1 MRILFMATPAFAC
14 PSLELL
20 SRKERLVGIVTQPPR
35 PSGRGGEIK
44 PSPVEKL
51 AKRKNIPLYQT
62 KNINSA
68 SFIARIKQ
76 IAPDIVMLVAFGQIL
91 SADFLSIP
99 GICFLN
105 LHPSLLPRHRG
116 AAPIPWAII
125 RGDRETGVTVQ
136 RIEEGIDEG
145 RIIVQERIIIS
156 LEDTAGDLEDKLSL
170 LGAELL
176 LKTIKM
182 IKEGSANYTIQNE
195 KLAIYAPKI
204 RKDDGLIRWEKSS
217 CDVHNLIRGLNPY
230 PGAFT
235 FVRLKEKKVRVKI
248 WQTEL
253 MKEELLEKKEAR
265 PGEIIGLKKG
275 KGFVVKAGGGIL
287 LIKRVQLAGRNRISG
302 YDFVKGY
309 QIKEGFMLGQD
320 SGQ

>member
-20 SRKERLVGIVTQPPR
+20 SQKERLIGVVAQPPR
-35 PSGRGGEIK
+35 PSGRGGKIN
-44 PSPVEKL
+44 PSPVERL
-51 AKRKNIPLYQT
+51 AKRKNIPLYQV
-62 KNINSA
+62 KNVNNP

-76 IAPDIVMLVAFGQIL
+76 IAPDIILVVAFGQIL
-91 SADFLSIP
+91 SPDFLSIP
-99 GICFLN
+99 GICSLN
-105 LHPSLLPRHRG
+105 LHPSLLPRYRG

-136 RIEEGIDEG
+136 RIEKGIDEG
-145 RIIVQERIIIS
+145 KIIVQEKVPIS
-156 LEDTAGDLEDKLSL
+156 IDDTAGGLEDRLSL

-182 IKEGSANYTIQNE
+182 IKEGSAKYTIQNE
-195 KLAIYAPKI
+195 KQATYAPKI
-204 RKDDGLIRWEKSS
+204 RKEDGLIRWEKSS
-217 CDVHNLIRGLNPY
+217 YDIHNLVRGLNPY

-235 FVRLKEKKVRVKI
+235 SIRLREKKVRVKI

-253 MKEELLEKKEAR
+253 IKEELLKEKKAR
-265 PGEIIGLKKG
+265 PGEVVGIRKDKGLL
-275 KGFVVKAGGGIL
+275 VKAGEGIL
-287 LIKRVQLAGRNRISG
+287 LIRKVQLAGRNHISG

-309 QIKEGFMLGQD
+309 QIKEGFVLGKD
-320 SGQ
+320 SG

>member
-1 MRILFMATPAFAC
+1 MRIIFMATPAFAC

-20 SRKERLVGIVTQPPR
+20 SRKGRLVGVVTQPPR
-35 PSGRGGEIK
+35 PSGRAGEIN
-44 PSPVEKL
+44 PSPVQRL
-51 AKRKNIPLYQT
+51 ARRKNIPLYQA
-62 KNINSA
+62 KNVNSL
-68 SFIARIKQ
+68 SFVAKIEQ
-76 IAPDIVMLVAFGQIL
+76 IAPDIVIVVAFGQIL

-145 RIIVQERIIIS
+145 RIIVQEKIPIS

-182 IKEGSANYTIQNE
+182 IKEGSAKYTIQNE
-195 KLAIYAPKI
+195 KQVTYAPKI
-204 RKDDGLIRWEKSS
+204 RKEDGLIRWEKSPY
-217 CDVHNLIRGLNPY
+217 DIHNLVRGLNPY

-235 FVRLKEKKVRVKI
+235 FARLRKRKTRIKI

-253 MKEELLEKKEAR
+253 VEEKLLKEKKAR
-265 PGEIIGLKKG
+265 PGEVVGIRKDKGLL
-275 KGFVVKAGGGIL
+275 VKAREGIL
-287 LIKRVQLAGRNRISG
+287 LIRKVQLAGRNHISG

-309 QIKEGFMLGQD
+309 QIKEGFMLGKD
-320 SGQ
+320 SG